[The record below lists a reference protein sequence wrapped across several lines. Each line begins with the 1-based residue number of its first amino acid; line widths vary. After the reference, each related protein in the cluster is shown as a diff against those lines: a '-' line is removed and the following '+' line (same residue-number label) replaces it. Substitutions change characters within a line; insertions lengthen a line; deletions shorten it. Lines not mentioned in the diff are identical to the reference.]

1 MLQEG
6 RKVLLCLNVRLQ
18 HLFVHQSVSLAD
30 FMRVSVQQASK
41 SNRQGSFLSAT
52 VKSVSNTFCWNCQA
66 SRCCLTCSTL
76 IACFFCSLSM
86 ILLFP
91 GLSQNSLR
99 LASCS
104 IVQNEI
110 TWQLVSRTGKAH
122 EHLKASGLVERE
134 AGVTPKILTYHIAYV
149 TARHRA
155 LTLPSMKA
163 QNSSLRALRP
173 WQTGVATTL
182 CSLVNNVS
190 NASNQQTD

>member
-1 MLQEG
+1 
-6 RKVLLCLNVRLQ
+6 
-18 HLFVHQSVSLAD
+18 
-30 FMRVSVQQASK
+30 
-41 SNRQGSFLSAT
+41 
-52 VKSVSNTFCWNCQA
+52 
-66 SRCCLTCSTL
+66 
-76 IACFFCSLSM
+76 
-86 ILLFP
+86 
-91 GLSQNSLR
+91 
-99 LASCS
+99 
-104 IVQNEI
+104 VQNEI

-190 NASNQQTD
+190 NASNQQLGPNRQEVQFSEFIQTRFATYMQSIP